1 MGKKEKIS
9 TEDNISED
17 TFDTEDKMVC
27 EKCQIEMVSMEADF
41 SYLKRSF
48 RHPVL
53 RCPSCGQVYI
63 AEDLAKG
70 RMSEVETLL
79 EDK

>member
-1 MGKKEKIS
+1 MEEKEKLL
-9 TEDNISED
+9 
-17 TFDTEDKMVC
+17 C
-27 EKCQIEMVSMEADF
+27 EKCQIEMEPLEEEF

-48 RHPVL
+48 RHKVL
-53 RCPSCGQVYI
+53 RCPSCGQVYVP
-63 AEDLAKG
+63 EDLAKG